1 MRGWMAHKRHIQSAA
16 VASEKQK
23 ALRLLQRARAQS
35 DRLSEQG
42 CRVLV
47 VVPGPFLYI
56 YMHWIKPSVVVK
68 SAAVVGPEKRPTS
81 VHNILLS
88 KIMIVE

>member
-1 MRGWMAHKRHIQSAA
+1 MRGWMAHKRHRQSAA
-16 VASEKQK
+16 VVSEKQK

-56 YMHWIKPSVVVK
+56 YMHRIKPS
-68 SAAVVGPEKRPTS
+68 SAAKDVLQWDHRIGPHRFMVARSEVS
-81 VHNILLS
+81 
-88 KIMIVE
+88 